1 MEGNAFVA
9 LEEWFGR
16 TANCAPVEATTSLQ
30 AVETPR
36 ESLAIAGEESGAEA
50 EDAACRRVVAE
61 SARWYARLNDALDAA
76 CARLL
81 GDIAAGVLAREL
93 HLAPSDLTALVD
105 GLRAQ
110 MLGDP
115 LCIRLHPD
123 DCARWNDASLPCRA
137 DVALAPGDA
146 VLELHEGSI
155 DARFGLRL
163 QAVLDAC
170 SP

>member
-1 MEGNAFVA
+1 MEGDAFVA

-16 TANCAPVEATTSLQ
+16 TADRAPVEVATSPE

-36 ESLAIAGEESGAEA
+36 ELLARAGAESGVE
-50 EDAACRRVVAE
+50 ERDAACGRVAAE

-93 HLAPSDLTALVD
+93 YLAPCDLTALVD

-123 DCARWNDASLPCRA
+123 DCARWNDASIPCRE

>member
-1 MEGNAFVA
+1 MECDAFVA

-16 TANCAPVEATTSLQ
+16 TAEGARVEATTSLH
-30 AVETPR
+30 AVEAPR
-36 ESLAIAGEESGAEA
+36 ESRATNGAQSSLQA
-50 EDAACRRVVAE
+50 EDEACGRVVAE

-76 CARLL
+76 CTRLL

-93 HLAPSDLTALVD
+93 QLAPCDLAELVA

-123 DCARWNDASLPCRA
+123 DCARWNDASLPCRE
-137 DVALAPGDA
+137 DLALAAGDA
-146 VLELHEGSI
+146 ILELREGSI